1 MAVVFEPDKSGS
13 ASLIVGMGIK
23 IEKKWVWDKYAKN
36 GYGASTSIGMGITR
50 PIPVPEIFCRLK

>member
-23 IEKKWVWDKYAKN
+23 IEKKM
-36 GYGASTSIGMGITR
+36 GMGQVR
-50 PIPVPEIFCRLK
+50 